1 MVSDDPESFADL
13 DGHQDPAPGHPGL
26 SDIPKT
32 MNPAD
37 AQKAQNTPQYEQANV
52 NNQKEVELTNV
63 TYNETSGFRANP
75 KAEPGAADSTE
86 QVHEARVAVAE
97 VANRI
102 LDSNHPER
110 EQAPNDL
117 TSRTVHDLNGG
128 NKDIIV
134 AHNDAL
140 HATREA
146 MGGSNTTNGA
156 MHFRTG
162 THKFKSLYGN
172 KATMSF
178 GPFRNAQG
186 GKVYLTVAP

>member
-1 MVSDDPESFADL
+1 VLFYAVECWAAEAASFTGPVDV
-13 DGHQDPAPGHPGL
+13 
-26 SDIPKT
+26 T
-32 MNPAD
+32 D
-37 AQKAQNTPQYEQANV
+37 AQIKAEIARQKAQNNPQYEQANAG
-52 NNQKEVELTNV
+52 NQKEVELTNV

-75 KAEPGAADSTE
+75 KAEPGAADSAE

-97 VANRI
+97 VANRV

-110 EQAPNDL
+110 KQAPNSL
-117 TSRTVHDLNGG
+117 SSRTVHDLNGG

-146 MGGSNTTNGA
+146 LAGSNTTNGA

-162 THKFKSLYGN
+162 THKFKELYGN
-172 KATMSF
+172 KATMYF